1 MRFTVLCFAISG
13 CLTITPSVA
22 QDAARMDQV
31 IQSYVDSNQF
41 MGAVLVARGDEVL
54 LSKGYGFANLE
65 WKIPNTP
72 ETKFRLGSITKQFT
86 AASVLLL
93 EERGKLRIEDPISKY
108 LPDIP
113 ESWSTITIFHLLTH
127 TSGIPNFTSLPDYA
141 GSKGT
146 ATSPEQRIA
155 RLRDQPL
162 DFDPG
167 TKWAY
172 SNSGYVV
179 LGEIIQEVSG
189 VPYAQFV
196 RDNILTPIGMND
208 SGYDSNA
215 AIIARRASGYR
226 TGKKGTLLN
235 ADYIDMSV
243 PFAAGALYSTTEDL
257 LKWEIELFAG
267 KVVTAASLT
276 KMTTPFMGN
285 YAFGVF
291 VEQRGERKCI
301 WHNGGI
307 DGFSTDL
314 HYWPDQRITV
324 VVLANE
330 ESSARTDIAAKLD
343 DLAQGR
349 TVSLPSERKE
359 ISLPRNLL
367 RQYVGTYQASD
378 GMRMMVTQE
387 GSHLISQISG
397 QAKVPI
403 YPESR
408 DRFFWKVA
416 DAEAEFARDAH
427 GKVKSVVIH
436 QGGNDVQ
443 GTRISDSV
451 VTPRAIVLAADALNA
466 YLGTYELKPKFDLVI
481 TREGNHLAA
490 QATGQPKLSLLAE
503 SPTLF
508 FSTDVDAKVEFVR
521 DEKGTVTGLMLHQ
534 GGRDLRGSRK

>member
-1 MRFTVLCFAISG
+1 
-13 CLTITPSVA
+13 
-22 QDAARMDQV
+22 MDQV

-72 ETKFRLGSITKQFT
+72 ETEFRLGSITKQFT

-93 EERGKLRIEDPISKY
+93 EEQGKLRIDDPIGNC
-108 LPDIP
+108 LRDIP
-113 ESWSTITIFHLLTH
+113 ESWSKITIFHLLTH
-127 TSGIPNFTSLPDYA
+127 TSGIPNFTNLPDYA

-162 DFDPG
+162 DFEPG

-179 LGEIIQEVSG
+179 LGQLIQQVSG

-196 RDNILTPIGMND
+196 RDNIFTPIGMND
-208 SGYDSNA
+208 SGYDSNS

-235 ADYIDMSV
+235 AEYIDMSI
-243 PFAAGALYSTTEDL
+243 PFAAGALYSTTQDL
-257 LKWEIELFAG
+257 LKWEIALFAG
-267 KVVTAASLT
+267 KVVSAASLT
-276 KMTTPFMGN
+276 KMTTPFMRN
-285 YAFGVF
+285 YAFGLM
-291 VEQRGERKCI
+291 VEQRGGHKII

-307 DGFSTDL
+307 DGFSTEL

-378 GMRMMVTQE
+378 GMRIMVTQE
-387 GSHLISQISG
+387 GSQLISQISG

-403 YPESR
+403 YPESQN
-408 DRFFWKVA
+408 RFFWKVV

-451 VTPRAIVLAADALNA
+451 VTPKAIVLAADALNA

-521 DEKGTVTGLMLHQ
+521 DEKGTVTGLILHQ